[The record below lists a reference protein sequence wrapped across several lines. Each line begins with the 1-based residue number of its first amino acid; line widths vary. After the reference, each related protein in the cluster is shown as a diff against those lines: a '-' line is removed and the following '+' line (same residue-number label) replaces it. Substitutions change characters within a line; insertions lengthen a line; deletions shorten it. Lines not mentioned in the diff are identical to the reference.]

1 MEIKLTKPLA
11 VFDIESTGVVVGSDR
26 IVEIFILRIDPDG
39 SENEYYALLNPGI
52 PIPPA
57 TTAIHG
63 ISDADVAGKPYF
75 KDVAHEMMQFLNNCD
90 LAGYNSN
97 KFDIPLLV
105 EEFFRCGVEFDYSK
119 RRFLDVMGI
128 FHKMEPRNLKAAYK
142 FYCGKTIENAH
153 SADADTRATWEILK
167 AQLNRYENVEI
178 EDQDGNIIVPIVND
192 IEALSKF
199 SKTTK
204 NADLVGHIQF
214 NDKGEDIFAFGK
226 YKGQKVEDVFRREP
240 QYYDWMMKSSFPEST
255 KRYISAIKLRGFNKG
270 NVKLD

>member
-11 VFDIESTGVVVGSDR
+11 VFDIESTGLVVGSDK

-39 SENEYYALLNPGI
+39 TENEYYALLNPGI
-52 PIPPA
+52 PIPPV

-63 ISDADVAGKPYF
+63 ISDANVADKPLF

-97 KFDIPLLV
+97 KFDIPMLV
-105 EEFFRCGVEFDYSK
+105 EEFLRCGIEFDYSK

-153 SADADTRATWEILK
+153 SADADTRATWEVLK

-178 EDQDGNIIVPIVND
+178 EDADGNLIVPIVND
-192 IEALSKF
+192 VETLSKF

-214 NDKGEDIFAFGK
+214 NDKGEEFFAFGK
-226 YKGQKVEDVFRREP
+226 YKGQTVEEVFRREP

>member
-1 MEIKLTKPLA
+1 MKIKLTKPLA
-11 VFDIESTGVVVGSDR
+11 VFDIESTGVVVGSDK

-39 SENEYYALLNPGI
+39 TETEYYALLNPGI
-52 PIPPA
+52 PIPPF

-63 ISDADVAGKPYF
+63 ISDADVVGKPLF
-75 KDVAHEMMQFLNNCD
+75 KDVAHEMMLFLNNCD

-105 EEFFRCGVEFDYSK
+105 EEFLRCGIEFDYSK
-119 RRFLDVMGI
+119 RRFVDVMGI
-128 FHKMEPRNLKAAYK
+128 FHKMEPRNLAAAYK
-142 FYCGKTIENAH
+142 FYCGKKIEHAH
-153 SADADTRATWEILK
+153 SADADTRATWEILQ
-167 AQLNRYENVEI
+167 AQLERYENTEI
-178 EDQDGNIIVPIVND
+178 EDADGNAIIPVVND

-214 NDKGEDIFAFGK
+214 NDKGEEIFAFGK

-255 KRYISAIKLRGFNKG
+255 KRYISAIKLRGFNNG